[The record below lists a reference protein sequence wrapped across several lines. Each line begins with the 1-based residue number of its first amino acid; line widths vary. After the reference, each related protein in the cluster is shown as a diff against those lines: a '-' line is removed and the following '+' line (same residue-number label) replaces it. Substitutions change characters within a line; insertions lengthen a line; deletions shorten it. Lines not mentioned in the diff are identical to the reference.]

1 MTALSNYRIR
11 SSNGSENVS
20 TSIFSGF
27 TPVDVSALAG
37 SGLSEDDMEL
47 VSYLSPVLQYL
58 GSLCPSYDVPDY
70 VNDNPPCKEP
80 LFVSAL
86 YTYYRYL
93 WDVVRVIEDH
103 PQVCLDSFVPVLDGP
118 LFFPSSGWDDDDGQ
132 GTPLYFSSSFYF
144 LWFMVGDVSTY
155 RLYYMYYV
163 LTGDIRFDIEVD
175 TEVHLLQS
183 SGCPSQEVH

>member
-20 TSIFSGF
+20 ASIFSGF
-27 TPVDVSALAG
+27 TPVDVSDLVG

-58 GSLCPSYDVPDY
+58 GSLCPSFEPAGDVD
-70 VNDNPPCKEP
+70 DNPPCDDP
-80 LFVSAL
+80 VFVAAL
-86 YTYYRYL
+86 YVYYRYL
-93 WDVVRVIEDH
+93 WDVVRVMEDH
-103 PQVCLDSFVPVLDGP
+103 PGICFDSFVPVVSALR
-118 LFFPSSGWDDDDGQ
+118 LPSGGWDDDDGR
-132 GTPLYFSSSFYF
+132 GTPLYCSPSFMF
-144 LWFMVGDVSTY
+144 FRFVFGDISTY

-163 LTGDIRFDIEVD
+163 LTGDIRFDINVD
-175 TEVHLLQS
+175 TEVYLLQS